1 MTARTESIVCY
12 IDHNVCP
19 AESSE
24 DVFDATLFEALTTK
38 TLIQQV

>member
-1 MTARTESIVCY
+1 MMARTELVVCY
-12 IDHNVCP
+12 IDHDVCP

-24 DVFDATLFEALTTK
+24 DVLDARLFEALTTK